1 MPLKFLLAVR
11 KFRLALVAILALF
24 PVLTSPVRAAEIA
37 RSPWQ
42 AQGGPNCAAGAC
54 RIYFPQVA
62 PNRRLDI
69 EFVSCYFEIGNTFSM
84 GQVFLV
90 ANGPNLGFPKHSLRS
105 ETRAV
110 TGTVDAIEISQPLLY
125 SSTLASGRISFSSFT
140 PGFLFSGIARY
151 PASWSSCSEPHATP
165 GHSGSAG

>member
-1 MPLKFLLAVR
+1 MPLKFVLAVS
-11 KFRLALVAILALF
+11 KFRLALVATLALF
-24 PVLTSPVRAAEIA
+24 PVLTSPARAAEIA

-54 RIYFPQVA
+54 RIYFPQFA

-110 TGTVDAIEISQPLLY
+110 TGSVDAIEISQPIVHSIYAGQRPHIFIVFYAGFPVLGDC
-125 SSTLASGRISFSSFT
+125 TVSGELV
-140 PGFLFSGIARY
+140 FLQ
-151 PASWSSCSEPHATP
+151 
-165 GHSGSAG
+165 